1 VRYLDEERAWVVQLG
16 RFRGKIELE
25 DAPFFVETYD
35 PATGVIALS
44 DTTEEP
50 IAAETLEVRED
61 DVLYCR
67 VKGRFPARFTRA
79 AQAALLLAVDV
90 EGAAFTLRLGDR
102 VLPLVRLA
110 TNR

>member
-1 VRYLDEERAWVVQLG
+1 MKRLRSYLSGQWHEGTGQ
-16 RFRGKIELE
+16 
-25 DAPFFVETYD
+25 
-35 PATGVIALS
+35 PAVLLNP
-44 DTTEEP
+44 TTEEP